1 MKPERTFINAYKWN
15 LIGKWGLRFI
25 GIFSTLILVR
35 LLSPEDFGIVAIG
48 LMVVGFFEVI
58 SSAGVTRY
66 LILKESVSESEYNAA
81 WTLNVFLKLFSVTLI
96 VLLAGPIA
104 DFLESPKV
112 QNVVIALS
120 CLQIL
125 KAFKNVELIRKE
137 KEMDF
142 SYINKIQIYAK
153 IAAVL
158 VTIPTAFYFKSYIAL
173 IIGTLINSVTECA
186 LSYIL
191 CPRRPK
197 FNFNIERQMVSFSS
211 FILIRNL
218 LSYTRSQIDIFI
230 IGDKYGSGATGK
242 FKVARDFVL
251 MPKTEIIDP
260 ASQPLFVGVARM
272 EEEKLSGYS
281 QRLLFYFVSVLTP
294 FSFFFY
300 FNSMEFVSVVFGQG
314 WLDAERIVSL
324 VGFLTIPLSLQSL
337 FLMLIDKR
345 GYLKQSFSFDI
356 IAIIYLFAFIALFSP
371 VSINEFVEGRIAVAF
386 LSFITITLI
395 TVYLLKLQLL
405 PLATVIAIPT
415 AVIYLL
421 ALISNEIT
429 SLISVTAFLSMAIY
443 FIVFCS
449 LFLITGIAFLFIAKR
464 FPSNDTLHSLHNE
477 ITDVLEKLL
486 KATKDRL
493 KHTH

>member
-1 MKPERTFINAYKWN
+1 MKPERTFLNAYKWN

-35 LLSPEDFGIVAIG
+35 LLSPEDFGVVAIG

-66 LILKESVSESEYNAA
+66 LILKENVSEDEYNAA

-96 VLLAGPIA
+96 MLLAGNIA
-104 DFLESPKV
+104 SYLDSPEVKHV
-112 QNVVIALS
+112 IVVLS
-120 CLQIL
+120 GLQIL

-153 IAAVL
+153 LAAVS
-158 VTIPTAFYFKSYIAL
+158 VTIPCAFYFQNYFAL
-173 IIGTLINSVTECA
+173 IIGTLVNSVIECA
-186 LSYIL
+186 LSYVL
-191 CPRRPK
+191 CPRKPV
-197 FNFNIERQMVSFSS
+197 FNFSIERKMISFSS
-211 FILIRNL
+211 FILLRNI

-260 ASQPLFVGVARM
+260 ASQPLFVGVSRM
-272 EEEKLSGYS
+272 AEDKLSAYS
-281 QRLLFYFVSVLTP
+281 QRLLFYFVAVLTP

-300 FNSMEFVSVVFGQG
+300 FNSLEFVSVVFGQG

-356 IAIIYLFAFIALFSP
+356 IAILYLFTFIALFAP
-371 VSINEFVEGRIAVAF
+371 ATINEFVEGRIAVAF
-386 LSFITITLI
+386 VSFITITLI
-395 TVYLLKLQLL
+395 TVYLLKLHLL
-405 PLATVIAIPT
+405 PLLTMILAPASV
-415 AVIYLL
+415 VYLL
-421 ALISNEIT
+421 SLLANKVTELLSLNAL
-429 SLISVTAFLSMAIY
+429 LSMAVY
-443 FIVFCS
+443 TAVFCS
-449 LFLITGIAFLFIAKR
+449 LFLIAGVALLVIAKM
-464 FPSNDTLHSLHNE
+464 FPHNATLHALSSD
-477 ITDVLEKLL
+477 ISDVYEKLS
-486 KATKDRL
+486 KTVRSKI
-493 KHTH
+493 KSKN

>member
-1 MKPERTFINAYKWN
+1 MKPERTFLNAYKWN
-15 LIGKWGLRFI
+15 LVGKWGLRFI

-66 LILKESVSESEYNAA
+66 LILKKSVSESEYNAA

-96 VLLAGPIA
+96 ILLAGPIA
-104 DFLESPKV
+104 SFLESPKV
-112 QNVVIALS
+112 HNVVIVLS

-158 VTIPTAFYFKSYIAL
+158 VTIPSAFYFRNYYAL
-173 IIGTLINSVTECA
+173 IIGTLVNSVVECA

-197 FNFNIERQMVSFSS
+197 FNFSIERQMVSFSS
-211 FILIRNL
+211 FILLRNI

-281 QRLLFYFVSVLTP
+281 QRLLFYFVAVLTP

-300 FNSMEFVSVVFGQG
+300 FNSFEFVSVVFGQG

-371 VSINEFVEGRIAVAF
+371 ATINEFVEGRIVVAF
-386 LSFITITLI
+386 ISFITITLI

-429 SLISVTAFLSMAIY
+429 TLISVTAFLSMVIY

-449 LFLITGIAFLFIAKR
+449 LFLITGIAFLLIAKR

-477 ITDVLEKLL
+477 ITDVVEKLL
-486 KATKDRL
+486 KATKQRL
-493 KHTH
+493 KRTH